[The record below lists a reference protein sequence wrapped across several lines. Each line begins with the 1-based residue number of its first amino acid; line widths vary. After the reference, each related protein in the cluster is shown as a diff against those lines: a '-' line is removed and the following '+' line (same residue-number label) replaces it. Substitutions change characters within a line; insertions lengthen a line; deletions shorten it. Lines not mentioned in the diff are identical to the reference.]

1 MGCVMGLFRFTGSQP
16 QVYMDRSLE
25 VAPGDEVQWAEPPAD
40 GLWEQVG
47 GAPDPAGAGDDA
59 QSAKKTNRRRAA
71 DPSGE

>member
-1 MGCVMGLFRFTGSQP
+1 MGLFRFAGSQP

-25 VAPGDEVQWAEPPAD
+25 VAPGDEVEWGTEPPAD

-47 GAPDPAGAGDDA
+47 GAPDPASDSDAA
-59 QSAKKTNRRRAA
+59 QSPQKTQRRTA